1 MIANSFVWTE
11 NDYIDLFRE
20 EADKEEH
27 THDPRFLRTMK
38 RRKTNTAAMPGI
50 KTLWGGCSCSS
61 MSYRSWPTR
70 ATVRRSY
77 RKTLPGEACSDDV
90 CDEELKVMG
99 RLVMAD
105 GFRKH
110 ASALGMTKEAFKK
123 HLASIADKIKRESMD
138 DED

>member
-1 MIANSFVWTE
+1 M
-11 NDYIDLFRE
+11 Y
-20 EADKEEH
+20 
-27 THDPRFLRTMK
+27 
-38 RRKTNTAAMPGI
+38 
-50 KTLWGGCSCSS
+50 
-61 MSYRSWPTR
+61 
-70 ATVRRSY
+70 
-77 RKTLPGEACSDDV
+77 DV

>member
-11 NDYIDLFRE
+11 N
-20 EADKEEH
+20 
-27 THDPRFLRTMK
+27 
-38 RRKTNTAAMPGI
+38 
-50 KTLWGGCSCSS
+50 
-61 MSYRSWPTR
+61 
-70 ATVRRSY
+70 
-77 RKTLPGEACSDDV
+77 
-90 CDEELKVMG
+90 G